1 MYVNKLRN
9 YNNAWILPQASLGVE
24 KRRSIGDRP
33 MLLAKGIGPGQR
45 PETVALLADLRL
57 V

>member
-9 YNNAWILPQASLGVE
+9 YNNAWILPQASLRVE

-45 PETVALLADLRL
+45 PETVALLADI
-57 V
+57 